1 MAGKTN
7 IEDCPLQDKNN
18 LQEDMMAEGLSPLL
32 QKKLLTV
39 SCDNEK
45 WHLQSKE
52 GDASATL
59 CKLMQTLYLGYN
71 ITTITYYHICIYIY
85 INRYNRYHI
94 CHKK

>member
-7 IEDCPLQDKNN
+7 VEDCLLQDENN
-18 LQEDMMAEGLSPLL
+18 EREDIIAEGLSPSL
-32 QKKLLTV
+32 QNKLSTV

-71 ITTITYYHICIYIY
+71 ITAITYYHICTYIY
-85 INRYNRYHI
+85 
-94 CHKK
+94 K

>member
-18 LQEDMMAEGLSPLL
+18 LQEDMMAEGLSPSL
-32 QKKLLTV
+32 QKKLSTV

-45 WHLQSKE
+45 WHLQYKE
-52 GDASATL
+52 GDATATL
-59 CKLMQTLYLGYN
+59 CKLMLTLYLRYN

-85 INRYNRYHI
+85 IYKQI
-94 CHKK
+94 Q

>member
-7 IEDCPLQDKNN
+7 VEDCLLQDKNN
-18 LQEDMMAEGLSPLL
+18 VREDMMAEGLSPSL
-32 QKKLLTV
+32 QNKLSTV

-71 ITTITYYHICIYIY
+71 ITAITYYHICIYIY